1 MVKEGVVA
9 SFKVLPLVCC
19 KGMKK
24 KTLSEGTQVSLN
36 IVRK

>member
-1 MVKEGVVA
+1 MAKEGVVG

-24 KTLSEGTQVSLN
+24 NLSEGTQVSLN